1 VERTLIIFLY
11 IFSFSIGYKIF
22 GNFFI
27 VSIIV
32 LFSRNNV
39 NFALKFGETSF
50 VIDDQQLLLFHF
62 FFSFFFKLRLHSY
75 ANHFGRCFGVIQ
87 KVVKVVNHLPEI
99 SEYVD
104 PYISCLFLKNST
116 KITVK
121 SNGELLITNV
131 KYRFKFTMVII
142 HRLTKHICI
151 WFCGRN

>member
-87 KVVKVVNHLPEI
+87 KVVKVVNHLQEI
-99 SEYVD
+99 SEYVA
-104 PYISCLFLKNST
+104 P
-116 KITVK
+116 
-121 SNGELLITNV
+121 
-131 KYRFKFTMVII
+131 
-142 HRLTKHICI
+142 
-151 WFCGRN
+151 